1 MKIGANLTWLFT
13 EYEFLSRPAAAK
25 AAGFDAVEV
34 LFPYETPATALADAI
49 ATAGLTLAL
58 INTPPTE
65 TTGRAALPDQIDA
78 FRTDFARATD
88 YARAAGSPMLHVMA
102 GVTDASGA
110 RETLVANLR
119 WAAAH
124 APDLTLT
131 IEPLNPRDVPGY
143 FVCDFFQAAAL
154 VAEIDAS
161 NLGLQFDVY
170 HAQMIHGD
178 ALKVWQALRPLS
190 AHAQIAAAP
199 DRTEPDA
206 TTLDVIAR
214 LKTDG
219 YVGTVSAEYG
229 PRGTTAEGLGW
240 LSLAKKIAASEGS

>member
-110 RETLVANLR
+110 RETLVATQK
-119 WAAAH
+119 W
-124 APDLTLT
+124 
-131 IEPLNPRDVPGY
+131 
-143 FVCDFFQAAAL
+143 AAAL